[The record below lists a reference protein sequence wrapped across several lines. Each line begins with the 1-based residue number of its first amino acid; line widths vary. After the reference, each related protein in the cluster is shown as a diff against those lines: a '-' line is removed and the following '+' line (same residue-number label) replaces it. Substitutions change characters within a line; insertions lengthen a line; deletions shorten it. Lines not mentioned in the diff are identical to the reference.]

1 VLAHGFLRVGLS
13 YAKSGL
19 DSFLTLVA
27 ALLYRLNIA
36 DILTSRIKDGLI
48 IGRIVAVA
56 VGVGI
61 DMPP

>member
-27 ALLYRLNIA
+27 ALLYRLKVACIFAPGVNGRFIV
-36 DILTSRIKDGLI
+36 
-48 IGRIVAVA
+48 GRIIAVT
-56 VGVGI
+56 VSV
-61 DMPP
+61 